1 MQKFSLKSHLA
12 VTASAA
18 LLAGLLAT
26 PVYAQDGDTGANNG
40 DEIIT
45 TGTRRKA
52 RSAADTPAPVDV
64 ISGVE
69 FTNQASNDLQDL
81 LRTSVPSYNV
91 NAQPI
96 SDAATIIRPANLR
109 GLSPD
114 NTLVLLNGK
123 RRHRGSVISFLGG
136 GIADGAQGVDVSVFP
151 ALALKQVEVLRDG
164 ASSQYGSDAIAGVIN
179 FQLKDAAEGGM
190 VEAVYGQ
197 TYEGDGE
204 DYRISGNVGFGIGD
218 RGFVNITGE
227 YDQTEGTVRAAT
239 RNDVA
244 ALIAAGNTA
253 AADNLTINTY
263 TDEFAQYW
271 GTPDVN
277 DNIKLFVNSG
287 FELSDNAE
295 LYLFGNYAERQA
307 EGGFFYR
314 NPTNRGGVYAG
325 PTVNNANGNEARRVS
340 FDTASGAWVFDP
352 AGTDWQE
359 VIYTDNGDGTFDRD
373 PSQTNLAPGTF
384 GPSVRVG
391 NVAGLDPRVCPQG
404 IPLTGTNGVIPN
416 AAILA
421 SVSADANCFSFV
433 ENIPGG
439 FVPRFG
445 GDNEDM
451 AITGGIRGELAIGN
465 GLGYDLSA
473 SYGQNSTEFFIR
485 NTVNASLGPNTPRDF
500 TPGAYEQT
508 ETVFNADFNYAFPI
522 DGWASDLNFAF
533 GGEYREEKFDVTAG
547 DAASFA
553 LGPLATPTAAFPS
566 GQGFSTSSNGFG
578 GFSRSTSDT
587 QDSIAVYGEL
597 EADITDNLTLQ
608 AALRY
613 EDYSAFGDTLN
624 YKIAGLYKLTDTW
637 RLRGAYSTG
646 FHAPTA
652 GQANVTNVTTQIING
667 TLIDQGTVPLSSGP
681 GQLAADFIL
690 DRDGGRP
697 ELGTEDAKNFSVG
710 TAFETGNISWTLDYF
725 NIRVDNRI
733 ALAND
738 VDFLEALDFAADTN
752 GDGVPDA
759 AGYDGSSVASA
770 ITTLDTA
777 GIINRA
783 DYVGFDDLTQFRY
796 FANSFDTKTQGFD
809 IIARAPLNFVKT
821 GTTNAVFA
829 VNYTKTD
836 VTDRGTVN
844 PISDTRVL
852 ALEELLPN
860 WKGNFTVTHERGNLR
875 GLVRANYYGAWEDGP
890 NGYSPDAEFTFDA
903 ELGYEIH
910 EGLEL
915 IGGVANLLDNYPDEN
930 PGQGGTGQ
938 LYPEAS
944 PFGFNG
950 GQWYVKAR
958 YTF

>member
-1 MQKFSLKSHLA
+1 MKRFSLKSQLA
-12 VTASAA
+12 LTTSVA
-18 LLAGLLAT
+18 LLAGLMAT
-26 PVYAQDGDTGANNG
+26 PAYAQNNG
-40 DEIIT
+40 DAEIQDEIIT
-45 TGTRRKA
+45 VGTRRKS
-52 RSAADTPAPVDV
+52 RSAQDSTAPIDV

-91 NAQPI
+91 NSQPI

-151 ALALKQVEVLRDG
+151 ALAIKQVEVLRDG

-179 FQLKDAAEGGM
+179 FQLKDATEGGM
-190 VEAVYGQ
+190 VEAVYGS
-197 TYEGDGE
+197 TYDGDG
-204 DYRISGNVGFGIGD
+204 DDMRISGNIGFGVGD
-218 RGFVNITGE
+218 RGFVNLTAE
-227 YDQTEGTVRAAT
+227 YAQTDGTVRAAT

-263 TDEFAQYW
+263 TDQFAQYW

-287 FELSDNAE
+287 FEISENAE

-314 NPTNRGGVYAG
+314 NPTNRGGVYRG
-325 PTVNNANGNEARRVS
+325 PTVNNANGNEVMATA
-340 FDTASGAWVFDP
+340 FDANGNPTA
-352 AGTDWQE
+352 WQE
-359 VIYTDNGDGTFDRD
+359 ITYTPGANGTFTRGLTGVDLTAAD
-373 PSQTNLAPGTF
+373 VGA
-384 GPSVRVG
+384 SVRVG
-391 NVAGLDPRVCPQG
+391 NVAGADPRVCPQG
-404 IPLTGTNGVIPN
+404 IPLTGTNGLIPD
-416 AAILA
+416 AGILA
-421 SVSADANCFSFV
+421 SVTADANCFSFV

-445 GDNEDM
+445 GDNEDI
-451 AITGGIRGELAIGN
+451 ALVGGIRGELAIGN
-465 GLGYDLSA
+465 GLTYDLSA
-473 SYGQNSTEFFIR
+473 NYGQNSTEFFIR

-500 TPGAYEQT
+500 VPGAYEQT
-508 ETVFNADFNYAFPI
+508 ETIFNADFAYNFPI
-522 DGWASDLNFAF
+522 DGWASDLTFAF
-533 GGEYREEKFDVTAG
+533 GAEYREEQFDVTQG
-547 DAASFA
+547 DANSFA

-578 GFSRSTSDT
+578 GFSRSTSDK
-587 QDSIAVYGEL
+587 QDSYGIYGQL
-597 EADITDNLTLQ
+597 EADITDNLTLE

-613 EDYSAFGDTLN
+613 EDYSAFGDTVN
-624 YKIAGLYKLTDTW
+624 YKIAGLYKFSDNF
-637 RLRGAYSTG
+637 RIRGAYSTG

-652 GQANVTNVTTQIING
+652 GQANVTNVTTQIVG
-667 TLIDQGTVPLSSGP
+667 GALIDQGTVPLSSAP

-690 DRDGGRP
+690 DRDGERP
-697 ELGTEDAKNFSVG
+697 TLGTEDAKNIALG
-710 TAFETGNISWTLDYF
+710 AGFETGPITWTVDYF
-725 NIRVDNRI
+725 NIKVNDRI
-733 ALAND
+733 ALAAN
-738 VDFLEALDFAADTN
+738 VNFLEALDFAADTN
-752 GDGVPDA
+752 GDGTPDA
-759 AGYDGSSVASA
+759 AGYDNSSVASA

-777 GIINRA
+777 GILNRA
-783 DYVGFDDLTQFRY
+783 DYVGFDDLSSFRY
-796 FANSFDTKTQGFD
+796 FSNSFDTKTQGFD
-809 IIARAPLNFVKT
+809 IVASAPLDFGQSGSTKLT
-821 GTTNAVFA
+821 MA
-829 VNYTKTD
+829 VNYTDTKVTD
-836 VTDRGTVN
+836 VGTVN
-844 PISDTRVL
+844 PIGAGRVT
-852 ALEELLPN
+852 ALESLLPN
-860 WKGNFTVTHERGNLR
+860 WKGNVTATHQQGALR
-875 GLVRANYYGAWEDGP
+875 GLFRVNYYGAWNDAP
-890 NGYSPDAEFTFDA
+890 NGYTPGAEFLLDAEV
-903 ELGYEIH
+903 GYEVM

-915 IGGVANLLDNYPDEN
+915 IGGVNNLLDNYPDQN

-950 GQWYVKAR
+950 GQYYVKAR

>member
-1 MQKFSLKSHLA
+1 MQKFSLKSQLA

-18 LLAGLLAT
+18 LLAGLLAS
-26 PVYAQDGDTGANNG
+26 PVYAQDSGNGAGNS

-136 GIADGAQGVDVSVFP
+136 GIADGAQGVDISVFP

-179 FQLKDAAEGGM
+179 FQLKDAREGGM

-197 TYEGDGE
+197 TFEGDGV
-204 DYRISGNVGFGIGD
+204 DYRVSGNAGFALGE
-218 RGFVNITGE
+218 RGFVNVTAE
-227 YDQTEGTVRAAT
+227 YSQTEGTVRAAP
-239 RNDVA
+239 RDDVTD
-244 ALIAAGNTA
+244 LVAAGNTA
-253 AADNLTINTY
+253 AADNLTINNY
-263 TDEFAQYW
+263 TDKFAQYW
-271 GTPDVN
+271 GTPDIN

-287 FELSDNAE
+287 YEISDSAE

-314 NPTNRGGVYAG
+314 NPTNRGGVY
-325 PTVNNANGNEARRVS
+325 
-340 FDTASGAWVFDP
+340 
-352 AGTDWQE
+352 
-359 VIYTDNGDGTFDRD
+359 
-373 PSQTNLAPGTF
+373 
-384 GPSVRVG
+384 
-391 NVAGLDPRVCPQG
+391 
-404 IPLTGTNGVIPN
+404 
-416 AAILA
+416 
-421 SVSADANCFSFV
+421 SADGGATLLVGDLNPTDGISCPVVNITDTTGNGSTDTPDPVALAAVQADPNCFTFATD
-433 ENIPGG
+433 IPGG

-445 GDNEDM
+445 GNNEDM
-451 AITGGIRGELAIGN
+451 AIVGGIRGELEIGN
-465 GLGYDLSA
+465 GFGYDFSA
-473 SYGQNSTEFFIR
+473 NYGQNSTEFFIN

-500 TPGAYEQT
+500 VPGAYEQT
-508 ETVFNADFNYAFPI
+508 EVTLNADFNYSFPMSE
-522 DGWASDLNFAF
+522 WASDLNFAF
-533 GGEYREEKFDVTAG
+533 GGEYREETFDVTAG

-553 LGPLATPTAAFPS
+553 LGPLAQPSVDYPT

-578 GFSRSTSDT
+578 GFSRSTSNK
-587 QDSIAVYGEL
+587 QDSFGVYGEL
-597 EADITDNLTLQ
+597 EADLSEVLTMQ

-613 EDYSAFGDTLN
+613 EDFSAFGDTLN
-624 YKIAGLYKLTDTW
+624 YKIAALVKLTDTI

-652 GQANVTNVTTQIING
+652 GQANVTNVTTQIVNG

-697 ELGTEDAKNFSVG
+697 ELGTEDARNISFG
-710 TAFETGNISWTLDYF
+710 TGFETGPISWTIDYF
-725 NIRVDNRI
+725 NIDVDNRI

-738 VDFLEALDFAADTN
+738 VDFLQALDFAADTD
-752 GDGVPDA
+752 GDGTPDA

-783 DYVGFDDLTQFRY
+783 EYVGFEALTQFRY
-796 FANSFDTKTQGFD
+796 FSNSFDTKTQGID
-809 IIARAPLNFVKT
+809 IIAKAPLNFIKN
-821 GTTNAVFA
+821 GSTNATLA
-829 VNYTKTD
+829 VNYTETKVNNT
-836 VTDRGTVN
+836 GTIN
-844 PISDTRVL
+844 PISGDRVL

-860 WKGNFTVTHERGNLR
+860 WKGNLTVTHERGKFR
-875 GLVRANYYGAWEDGP
+875 GLVRANYYGGWNDNP
-890 NGYSPDAEFTFDA
+890 NGYEPGAEFLFDA
-903 ELGYEIH
+903 EVGYEVH
-910 EGLEL
+910 EGMEL
-915 IGGVANLLDNYPDEN
+915 IAGAANLLNNYSDKN

-938 LYPEAS
+938 LYPES
-944 PFGFNG
+944 GPFGFNG